1 MAFLGNIGYSEMA
14 HNFRP
19 TGCRMVFGKTTTTAV
34 PGQILHAQN
43 HDVDQFQILAELHA
57 VSLAM
62 VCRNLAKMISYH
74 RAKLAECLKADVL
87 RQPQN
92 RGLRNLAIARNRSGT
107 FESNHF
113 RPFHNLPRDLFET
126 VGKDDLSLGD
136 LVLQFLQCRGR
147 TMVSIL

>member
-1 MAFLGNIGYSEMA
+1 
-14 HNFRP
+14 
-19 TGCRMVFGKTTTTAV
+19 
-34 PGQILHAQN
+34 
-43 HDVDQFQILAELHA
+43 
-57 VSLAM
+57 
-62 VCRNLAKMISYH
+62 MISYH
-74 RAKLAECLKADVL
+74 RAKFAECSKPDVL

-113 RPFHNLPRDLFET
+113 WPFHNLPRDLFET